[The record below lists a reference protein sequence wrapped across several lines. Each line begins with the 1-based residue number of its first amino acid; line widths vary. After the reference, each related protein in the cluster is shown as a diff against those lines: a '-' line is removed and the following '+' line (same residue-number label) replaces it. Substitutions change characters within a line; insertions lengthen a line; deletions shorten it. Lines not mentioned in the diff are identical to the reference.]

1 MPSAAR
7 IRAARSIVALWYSL
21 RSSRDTCD
29 TVAQQGMDSKV
40 MIKIFG
46 HVDLRLIIFTYY
58 SQNDDDLLLKEAEK
72 IDFGL

>member
-1 MPSAAR
+1 
-7 IRAARSIVALWYSL
+7 
-21 RSSRDTCD
+21 
-29 TVAQQGMDSKV
+29 MDSKV

-46 HVDLRLIIFTYY
+46 HVDLRLIISTYY